1 MRSFL
6 RIYRFHFLLLA
17 ITSVSCLSVQAQDYL
32 LHKKTNV
39 EKRLSKYGSRNNERA
54 FVYAT
59 DSTLRLSVQ
68 DSTKRKM
75 DITCF
80 FDAKGSCYKETK
92 TTDCDECF
100 QKYLNEV
107 LYRKVIYFLLF
118 VKCLFLL
125 SFSTLFFLFF
135 VAQLY
140 FFTYICCPVVAQ
152 LAILLPT
159 YQFDGSQ
166 AK

>member
-1 MRSFL
+1 MTNF
-6 RIYRFHFLLLA
+6 IQFLLLA
-17 ITSVSCLSVQAQDYL
+17 ITSVSCLSVQAQDYML
-32 LHKKTNV
+32 RKKSNV

-75 DITCF
+75 DITCY
-80 FDAKGSCYKETK
+80 FDGKGSCYKETK

-107 LYRKVIYFLLF
+107 LNRKTYKWKKVSDKLYVSNKFWNLCIVIDE
-118 VKCLFLL
+118 KTA
-125 SFSTLFFLFF
+125 FS
-135 VAQLY
+135 Y
-140 FFTYICCPVVAQ
+140 SIIHNYIDKQ
-152 LAILLPT
+152 KQKKLHESI
-159 YQFDGSQ
+159 D
-166 AK
+166 